1 MALTGLANDTTVN
14 LLGEVTFGVRFIIFS
29 CFLLQPL
36 KVRIGTGQ
44 DHFSRLEHR
53 TLPESSLSMVADIS

>member
-1 MALTGLANDTTVN
+1 MALTGLTNDTTVN
-14 LLGEVTFGVRFIIFS
+14 LLGEVTFGVRFKTFS

-44 DHFSRLEHR
+44 DHFSRSEHR